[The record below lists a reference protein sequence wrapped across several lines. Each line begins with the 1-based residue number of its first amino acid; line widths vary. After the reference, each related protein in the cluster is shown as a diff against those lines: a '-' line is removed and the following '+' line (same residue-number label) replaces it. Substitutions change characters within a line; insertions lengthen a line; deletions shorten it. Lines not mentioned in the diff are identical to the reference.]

1 LKRCENAP
9 LIAQILTIAL
19 LIGSL
24 PVAASPVI
32 TPYEAAPAFMLN
44 VCHPLPSFTI
54 GAVSCSLPMLTK
66 CSFERHAIGGDGV
79 MPDFVPATSGR
90 SIGAPDPPPPK
101 SLI

>member
-1 LKRCENAP
+1 LKRRENAA

-24 PVAASPVI
+24 PVAVSPVI
-32 TPYEAAPAFMLN
+32 MQHEAAPAFMLN

-54 GAVSCSLPMLTK
+54 GAVSCSLPVLTK
-66 CSFERHAIGGDGV
+66 FSFEHVIGCDGV
-79 MPDFVPATSGR
+79 MPDFVPASSGR
-90 SIGAPDPPPPK
+90 SITAPDPPPPK